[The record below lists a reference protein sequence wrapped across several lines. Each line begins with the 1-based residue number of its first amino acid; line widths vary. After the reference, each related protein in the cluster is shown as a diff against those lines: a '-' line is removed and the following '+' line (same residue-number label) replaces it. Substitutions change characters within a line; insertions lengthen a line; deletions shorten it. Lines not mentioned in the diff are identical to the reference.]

1 MVEAIVNE
9 LIIRKTENKGSI
21 ASVYLG
27 GGTPSLLNERE
38 LEDIFSTL
46 KTHYQLEDNVEITLE
61 ANPDDLIRGGT
72 PMLEFYRTLG
82 INRLSIGVQSF
93 DEEDLKLMNRAHNAS
108 DAMQCLAMAQDYFDN
123 ITIDLIY
130 GIPEMSL
137 SRWEANINR
146 ALQFNINHISSY
158 ALTVEENTALAHF
171 IEKGKIPPVEDELA
185 HAHFEVLVSQLAQHG
200 FVHYELSNFGKPDYF
215 SKHNSSYWKGK
226 SYLGIGPS
234 AHSFNGAE
242 RSWNI
247 ANNKQYINALQQGQ
261 LPSEQEQL
269 TLNDRFNEYMMTGLR
284 TIWGVSL
291 RKVKDDFGT
300 SYLYALI
307 ENSSKFIKEGL
318 LEIEEE
324 AQLLKTTAKGKFL
337 CDGLA
342 SDLFMV

>member
-9 LIIRKTENKGSI
+9 LIIRKTENVLPI

-27 GGTPSLLNERE
+27 GGTPSILNEAE
-38 LEDIFSTL
+38 LQYIFSTI
-46 KTHYQLEDNVEITLE
+46 KAHYQLEDNVEITLE
-61 ANPDDLIRGGT
+61 ANPDDLIQGGAT
-72 PMLEFYRTLG
+72 ILEFYRDLG

-108 DAMQCLAMAQDYFDN
+108 DALKCLAMAQDYFDN

-137 SRWEANINR
+137 ARWEANINR
-146 ALQFNINHISSY
+146 ALQFNVNHISSY

-185 HAHFEVLVSQLAQHG
+185 HSHFEVLVATLEKHG
-200 FVHYELSNFGKPDYF
+200 FVHYELSNFGKRNYF

-242 RSWNI
+242 RSWNV

-261 LPSEQEQL
+261 LPSEQEEL

-291 RKVKDDFGT
+291 SKVREDYGT
-300 SYLYALI
+300 SYLNILI
-307 ENSSKFIKEGL
+307 KNSSKFVKEGL
-318 LEIEEE
+318 LEIDEEK
-324 AQLLKTTAKGKFL
+324 QLLKTTAKGKFL

-342 SDLFMV
+342 SDLFIV

>member
-1 MVEAIVNE
+1 MVEAIVKE
-9 LIIRKTENKGSI
+9 LTIRQTKNDYQI

-27 GGTPSLLNERE
+27 GGTPSLLNEVE
-38 LEDIFSTL
+38 LKYIFSTI
-46 KTHYQLEDNVEITLE
+46 KAHYQLEDDVEITLE
-61 ANPDDLIRGGT
+61 ANPDDLIRGGAT
-72 PMLEFYRTLG
+72 TLEFYRTLG
-82 INRLSIGVQSF
+82 INRLSIGIQSF

-108 DAMQCLAMAQDYFDN
+108 EAMKCLTMAQDYFDN

-137 SRWEANINR
+137 PRWEANINR

-185 HAHFEVLVSQLAQHG
+185 HSHFEVLVSTLEQHG
-200 FVHYELSNFGKPDYF
+200 FVHYELSNFGKNDYF

-234 AHSFNGAE
+234 AHSFNGVE

-269 TLNDRFNEYMMTGLR
+269 TINDRFNEYMMTGLR

-291 RKVKDDFGT
+291 SKVKDDFGA
-300 SYLYALI
+300 SYLYTLLK
-307 ENSSKFIKEGL
+307 NSSKFVKEGL
-318 LEIEEE
+318 LEIDED